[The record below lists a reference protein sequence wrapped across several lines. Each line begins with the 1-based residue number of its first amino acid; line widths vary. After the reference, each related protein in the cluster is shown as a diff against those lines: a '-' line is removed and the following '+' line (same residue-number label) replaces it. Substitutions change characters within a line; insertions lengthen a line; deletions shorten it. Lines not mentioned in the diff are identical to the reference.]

1 MQAREFKY
9 ELDEANAMLKKVT
22 QSERSMSASM
32 ASLRAEIKTMQNEMI
47 AVKEEGDQAMAEK
60 DEQIEEEMTR
70 MRTEWQSAVSSE
82 ARLTEEVST
91 LTESLEKVSGCNFL
105 SITLSY

>member
-1 MQAREFKY
+1 
-9 ELDEANAMLKKVT
+9 
-22 QSERSMSASM
+22 M
-32 ASLRAEIKTMQNEMI
+32 AK
-47 AVKEEGDQAMAEK
+47 K

-91 LTESLEKVSGCNFL
+91 LTLNNHIETQCEGR
-105 SITLSY
+105 

>member
-1 MQAREFKY
+1 
-9 ELDEANAMLKKVT
+9 
-22 QSERSMSASM
+22 
-32 ASLRAEIKTMQNEMI
+32 MI

-91 LTESLEKVSGCNFL
+91 LTLNNHSETRDDGIPRMNVPVAPFHTRPVWPPAWTGFF
-105 SITLSY
+105 